1 VQRVLRLGILA
12 AAPWGFVTACASPSY
27 ARAYPRRTAIRASY
41 LAAYASVVVALALLS
56 PLLLVPVAGIALM
69 ATLLG
74 LWMARPGAGRSRRL
88 PPGPLSLVPVR
99 QFVNEGF
106 LARQIERHG
115 AISKTTW
122 PTLDAPLVCVHGLRR
137 AAEILRGQSSAL
149 GPVGISFNPVI
160 PAGFL
165 RNMRPEDHRRY
176 KPLFERALPDEL
188 VAARLPDFDRAVRNA
203 LQSLAAASVPNGVDP
218 RPYLLRASLTAFAPL
233 LVGVEPGTAEEA
245 RLVGLYE
252 RIGEF
257 VEIEDAQSEEGQ
269 AFSAVLDELAA
280 IVGSTSAG
288 AVNALAEG
296 REPGPSVV
304 AEIARSSPDAL
315 ADPNVFFNL
324 IFLLRTASSDVGG
337 LLHWIMKELAEH
349 PDWQERV
356 RSGDDDVA
364 RRVALETLRLHQSE
378 FIQRRVLQPLDIDGY
393 HVPADWYVRLC
404 VRESHRDPEVF
415 SDPEVF
421 DPDRFLDRRFS
432 RYEFSPFGR
441 LEHRCIGE
449 TATIGL
455 AAAFVSRLSNDF
467 DWSVTRDGPAE
478 FNRYH
483 WRPSRRFRVRLRER
497 SPVI

>member
-1 VQRVLRLGILA
+1 
-12 AAPWGFVTACASPSY
+12 
-27 ARAYPRRTAIRASY
+27 
-41 LAAYASVVVALALLS
+41 
-56 PLLLVPVAGIALM
+56 
-69 ATLLG
+69 
-74 LWMARPGAGRSRRL
+74 
-88 PPGPLSLVPVR
+88 
-99 QFVNEGF
+99 
-106 LARQIERHG
+106 
-115 AISKTTW
+115 
-122 PTLDAPLVCVHGLRR
+122 
-137 AAEILRGQSSAL
+137 
-149 GPVGISFNPVI
+149 
-160 PAGFL
+160 
-165 RNMRPEDHRRY
+165 
-176 KPLFERALPDEL
+176 
-188 VAARLPDFDRAVRNA
+188 
-203 LQSLAAASVPNGVDP
+203 
-218 RPYLLRASLTAFAPL
+218 
-233 LVGVEPGTAEEA
+233 
-245 RLVGLYE
+245 
-252 RIGEF
+252 
-257 VEIEDAQSEEGQ
+257 
-269 AFSAVLDELAA
+269 
-280 IVGSTSAG
+280 
-288 AVNALAEG
+288 
-296 REPGPSVV
+296 
-304 AEIARSSPDAL
+304 
-315 ADPNVFFNL
+315 
-324 IFLLRTASSDVGG
+324 
-337 LLHWIMKELAEH
+337 MKELAEH

-497 SPVI
+497 SPLI